1 MNKVLNS
8 VNKPYYASIPTAELQ
23 VFRNQVSD
31 VTSLFQTYLENYNTP
46 NKAYT
51 DFKQVN
57 KALIKHFGIDTFEL
71 NTDTTVA
78 PVGLIL
84 EKLKLIAS
92 YKSARILINEL
103 AVSLI
108 TLEEERVAAL
118 QS

>member
-1 MNKVLNS
+1 MTNKLC
-8 VNKPYYASIPTAELQ
+8 YASIPTAELQ

-31 VTSLFQTYLENYNTP
+31 VTALFQAYLDDYNTP

-51 DFKQVN
+51 SFKAVN
-57 KALIKHFGIDTFEL
+57 NSLIEHFGIDTYEL
-71 NTDTTVA
+71 KIDATVS

-84 EKLKLIAS
+84 EKLNSIVS
-92 YKSARILINEL
+92 YKAAKVLVNEL

-108 TLEEERVAAL
+108 TLEEERVAGL